1 MFRLGS
7 QKNPNKQRQVVG
19 QHRAARTSS
28 RSTKKGGGGF
38 VSIASTMTNLVPLL
52 LALMLLALSSFLAT
66 SSLAESTTNDALE
79 IGDTHAILGQSKVSS
94 LLRFLLEEG
103 YHRDYYDTTVPWQ
116 QR

>member
-52 LALMLLALSSFLAT
+52 LAFMLLALSFLAT

>member
-52 LALMLLALSSFLAT
+52 LAFMLLALSFLVT